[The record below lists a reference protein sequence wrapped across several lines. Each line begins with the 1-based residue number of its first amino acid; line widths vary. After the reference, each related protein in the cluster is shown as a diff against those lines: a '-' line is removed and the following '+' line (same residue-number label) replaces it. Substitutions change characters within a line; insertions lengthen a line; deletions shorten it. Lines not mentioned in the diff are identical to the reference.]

1 MRRLAAILLLS
12 LLAAISLSATTLEK
26 LSMDQLIERSTAIV
40 RGTVLDSYAM
50 QRGSVIY
57 TTYRVRVSQTL
68 KGAAPSTIEIS
79 VPGGQ
84 MNGVRQS
91 FSGSPR
97 LDRGVEYVVFVWT
110 SRSGINHTLGLAQG
124 VFDVK
129 PGANGS
135 LMLSR
140 GPVDAAMLD
149 ANGNPT
155 EDSGARISLARLVE
169 LVRAREAS
177 AR

>member
-1 MRRLAAILLLS
+1 MRRLAAFVVSS
-12 LLAAISLSATTLEK
+12 LLAAISLPGTTLEK

-40 RGTVLDSYAM
+40 RGTVLDAYPM

-91 FSGSPR
+91 FSGSPT

-129 PGANGS
+129 PGANGA

-140 GPVDAAMLD
+140 GVIDAQMLD
-149 ANGNPT
+149 ANGVQT
-155 EDSGARISLARLVE
+155 EDSGAKISLARLLE
-169 LVRAREAS
+169 RVRALEAVT
-177 AR
+177 R